1 MKISTKVVSPKQQVF
16 LMAGILGILGVSV
29 SVIIIAIGGGFSG
42 PGPSILNPPTAG
54 DLWHVGEGLT
64 SGTQLN
70 YSLTSLGA
78 RTSLLDAKVSLTYAK
93 AASQK
98 DFKVIV
104 RINNG
109 TIFREGTV
117 FLSKEQLTNVGITD
131 EQFRPYYQPIES
143 SILSIRDIA
152 REAKYLTLGAQWDSI
167 IVGVSSVPVKI
178 TSKERIKTTAGSF
191 DTFILSYTTG
201 SKTSSIWLA
210 HGIPLPIK
218 AEVYDADDRLQYKFI
233 LTGMKR

>member
-64 SGTQLN
+64 SRTQLN

-78 RTSLLDAKVSLTYAK
+78 HTSLLDAKVSLTYAK

-131 EQFRPYYQPIES
+131 EQFRPFYQPIES

-167 IVGVSSVPVKI
+167 IVGVSSVTVKI

-201 SKTSSIWLA
+201 SKTSSLWLA

>member
-1 MKISTKVVSPKQQVF
+1 M
-16 LMAGILGILGVSV
+16 L
-29 SVIIIAIGGGFSG
+29 
-42 PGPSILNPPTAG
+42 
-54 DLWHVGEGLT
+54 
-64 SGTQLN
+64 
-70 YSLTSLGA
+70 
-78 RTSLLDAKVSLTYAK
+78 RLL
-93 AASQK
+93 SQK

-109 TIFREGTV
+109 TIFREGTI

>member
-1 MKISTKVVSPKQQVF
+1 
-16 LMAGILGILGVSV
+16 MAGILGILGVSV
-29 SVIIIAIGGGFSG
+29 SVIIIAICGGFSG

-54 DLWHVGEGLT
+54 DLWHVGDGLT

-201 SKTSSIWLA
+201 SKTSSLWLA

>member
-1 MKISTKVVSPKQQVF
+1 
-16 LMAGILGILGVSV
+16 MAGILGILGVSV

-42 PGPSILNPPTAG
+42 PGPSILNPPTTG
-54 DLWHVGEGLT
+54 DLWHVGEGST
-64 SGTQLN
+64 AGTQLN
-70 YSLTSLGA
+70 YSLSSLGA
-78 RTSLLDAKVSLTYAK
+78 DTSLLDAKVSLTYAK

-117 FLSKEQLTNVGITD
+117 FHSKEQFTNVGIID
-131 EQFRPYYQPIES
+131 KQFRPYYQPIES

-152 REAKYLTLGAQWDSI
+152 REARYLTLGAPWDTI
-167 IVGVSSVPVKI
+167 IVGVSSIPVKI

-201 SKTSSIWLA
+201 SKTSKIWLA

-218 AEVYDADDRLQYKFI
+218 AEVYDADDRLQYKYI

>member
-1 MKISTKVVSPKQQVF
+1 
-16 LMAGILGILGVSV
+16 MAGILGISGVSV

-54 DLWHVGEGLT
+54 DLWRVGEGLT

-78 RTSLLDAKVSLTYAK
+78 HTSLLDAKVSLTYAK

-131 EQFRPYYQPIES
+131 EQFSPYYQPIES

-191 DTFILSYTTG
+191 DTFMLSYTTG

-233 LTGMKR
+233 LMGMKR

>member
-1 MKISTKVVSPKQQVF
+1 VKISTKVVSPKQQVF

-78 RTSLLDAKVSLTYAK
+78 HTSLLDAKVSLTYAK

-109 TIFREGTV
+109 TIFRESTV

-152 REAKYLTLGAQWDSI
+152 REAKYLTLGAPWDSI
-167 IVGVSSVPVKI
+167 IVGVLSVPVKI
-178 TSKERIKTTAGSF
+178 TSQERIKTTAGSF

-201 SKTSSIWLA
+201 TKTSSIWLA
-210 HGIPLPIK
+210 HGIPLPVK
-218 AEVYDADDRLQYKFI
+218 AEVYDADDRLQYKYI